1 MAGAV
6 PYTEIISAVIEANSV
21 AKLTQTSPLRAL
33 QAFDAV
39 ARSGSVVGASDEMA
53 VTASAVSHLL
63 RQLEGRLGAKL
74 FTRQGR
80 GLALTPEGNRLAAA
94 VAPALATIHAAL
106 SGFIRRGTELRI
118 SLLSSFAVHWL
129 IPRLSRFQAL
139 HPDIELFLS
148 TATRVIDL
156 ESETF
161 DCAIRLGRGGWPNV
175 MADELYREE
184 LIVACSPHLL
194 SAGRLRSPK
203 DLLRANLLQARARPQ
218 DWDRWFTAAGIKNF
232 KVGKGPVFETRALAI
247 QGAIARMGF
256 LVIDPRFIEA
266 ELAAGQLVVPH
277 SLRVAPDEAYWLVWR
292 SGRESTRP
300 VAAFRR
306 WLAEEMDPHGEPDRA
321 I

>member
-1 MAGAV
+1 MLQAA
-6 PYTEIISAVIEANSV
+6 
-21 AKLTQTSPLRAL
+21 PLRSL

-39 ARSGSVVGASDEMA
+39 VRAGSVAAASGELS

-63 RQLEGRLGAKL
+63 RRLEARLGTRL

-80 GLALTPEGNRLAAA
+80 GLALTPDGQRLAAA
-94 VAPALATIHAAL
+94 VAPALATIDDAL

-148 TATRVIDL
+148 TSTRVVDL
-156 ESETF
+156 ETETF
-161 DCAIRLGRGGWPNV
+161 DCAIRLGRGGWPDV

-184 LIVACSPHLL
+184 LMVACSPRLL
-194 SAGRLRSPK
+194 NSARLRSPK
-203 DLLRANLLQARARPQ
+203 ELLRANLLRARARPR
-218 DWDRWFTAAGIKNF
+218 DWDRWFEAAGIRDF
-232 KVGKGPVFETRALAI
+232 KANKGPVFETRALAI

-266 ELAAGQLVVPH
+266 ELAAGQLIVPH
-277 SLRVAPDEAYWLVWR
+277 PLRVALDQAYWLVWR
-292 SGRESTRP
+292 AGRESMRP

-306 WLAEEMDPHGEPDRA
+306 WLAAEVASRKPPPAG
-321 I
+321 